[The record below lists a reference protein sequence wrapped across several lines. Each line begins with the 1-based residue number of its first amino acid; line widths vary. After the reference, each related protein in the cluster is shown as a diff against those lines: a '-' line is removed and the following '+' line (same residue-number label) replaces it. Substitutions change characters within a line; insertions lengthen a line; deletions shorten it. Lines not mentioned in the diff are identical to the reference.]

1 MIMQDYRSL
10 YVCDR
15 CGAFCPLLLPKAP
28 HRFILL
34 AMILRPKSPAISR
47 IASTLSPP
55 IAPVVAVPTW
65 LRRAVPDVQS
75 LGTKGIEDVALA
87 AGAAISALDAV
98 VRRHERWAGAWRHRL
113 ALAAAAVTTRQA
125 GRVEDKAALR
135 DAVLLTRPGDD
146 VGPAG
151 RMLLA
156 WRRLAA
162 RPAGE
167 LLTEGS
173 IAGVFDAL
181 GLARDDEAVAD
192 LADELRQLAATEGA
206 VGVLVGAFAA
216 VERRDLPRT
225 VGAWF
230 ADALLAQR
238 LGWAHAVPLLGG
250 ESAGVN
256 ASGRSRRAAT
266 VPASIDIEA
275 NPERAKKALL
285 AAQARAALRA
295 ADLSTDIERR
305 ADRLIAVAP
314 GLRARGADDVVDR
327 LLSEDAIVASAKI
340 AGMSDRSL
348 RRLFERLV
356 ELGAVRELSGRPTF
370 RIYGI

>member
-1 MIMQDYRSL
+1 
-10 YVCDR
+10 
-15 CGAFCPLLLPKAP
+15 
-28 HRFILL
+28 
-34 AMILRPKSPAISR
+34 MILRPKSSPRHLAPPLAAAVAAPA
-47 IASTLSPP
+47 
-55 IAPVVAVPTW
+55 VALPAW
-65 LRRAVPDVQS
+65 LRRAVPDAQS
-75 LGTKGIEDVALA
+75 LATKGFGPNALEDVALA
-87 AGAAISALDAV
+87 AGAAIGALDAV
-98 VRRHERWAGAWRHRL
+98 VRRQERWAGAWRHRL
-113 ALAAAAVTTRQA
+113 ALAAAAVTARQA
-125 GRVEDKAALR
+125 GRVEDEAALR
-135 DAVLLTRPGDD
+135 DAFLLTRPGDD

-151 RMLLA
+151 RMLLT
-156 WRRLAA
+156 WRRLAT
-162 RPAGE
+162 RPAEE
-167 LLTEGS
+167 LLTEAS
-173 IAGVFDAL
+173 IAGVLAAL
-181 GLARDDEAVAD
+181 DLARDDETASD

-216 VERRDLPRT
+216 VERRGLPRT

-266 VPASIDIEA
+266 VLASIDIEA

-305 ADRLIAVAP
+305 TDRLIAVAP

-356 ELGAVRELSGRPTF
+356 ELSAVRELSGRAAF